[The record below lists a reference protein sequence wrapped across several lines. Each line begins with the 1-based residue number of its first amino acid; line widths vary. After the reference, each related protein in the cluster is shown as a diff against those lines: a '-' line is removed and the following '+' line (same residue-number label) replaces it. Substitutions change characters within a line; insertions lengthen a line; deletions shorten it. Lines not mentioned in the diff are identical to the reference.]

1 MADSR
6 TESLESAARSGV
18 GVGLDYLQ
26 QEFMVTL
33 QKARA
38 NGHHH
43 QDSPSISS
51 HGYSETTAQVV
62 HAGFQM
68 AVAEVEKGK
77 MQTVVAE
84 EDEFG
89 EDVQSRVPAASS
101 KAVPS
106 FSISSPQTEEV
117 LLPTAALP
125 ETAES
130 DLACPPSEYND
141 SISPGSFALAEVAHA
156 GLETVVAEV
165 MDPVLA
171 FRAASHNY
179 EPMRMDSHLAVSC
192 PQRVHKPTSDATGD
206 PPPASSIPS
215 ANSSTLL
222 QALASQNLADILAV
236 MRLDADSCASSAVG
250 STEKAPGCAVET
262 HPTNAL
268 HPQALAD
275 EREKDWH
282 MMSGELENGWDT
294 RLQAQPKPRPKSA
307 PAKPR
312 ADPGPSLSPSEA
324 SFVVAHRIQ
333 QQQIQRGQS
342 WIEEMRREHA
352 EAERKARIAQETARQ
367 LSDQAAHRELRQAI
381 AQAARLEEEPEI
393 ERSQSLRRKSVSFG
407 GDREPVTEAG
417 AQSEQNEEP
426 LRRGSILKSSSF
438 CSRTAN
444 YEERLEDARESARA
458 NGMQRRHSTCGS
470 VSSEGD
476 LGLPSLSVLRAL
488 RKEAEALVKYTQEAK
503 AKTQEEKRDKAIR
516 EVVERSRCAQEERL
530 HQATIALA
538 ETIADIA
545 DGRVAPTSSSS
556 KLLLGTAKNGHAE
569 PLEQDLLAQDRRP
582 SGPPA
587 KQDPPMAAANVTVET
602 SQLEAPPSALPHAS
616 RHIDAKKEGQML
628 AQQERRPSRLQA
640 KQEPLP
646 VSVPVEEASQLEFPS
661 SAQPYSST
669 SRHIEAKKKK
679 QMLEPEERR
688 TSRLQAKQDPQA
700 VNVPVEEASQLE
712 IPPPEQPYAFRNIDA
727 KKDPPVAAGNVAVEA
742 SQLEAPP
749 SALPHPST
757 HTGAK
762 KEEQILAQHEG
773 RPSCLQAK
781 QDPLAVS
788 VPVEEASQL
797 EFPSSAQPY
806 SSTSWHIEAKKEEHM
821 LMQEER
827 RPSRLQAVSASA
839 EELET
844 PLSAQPYAS
853 RLLAQEE
860 RRPSL
865 LQTKQDALVSGNI
878 PVEEASQLEIPPS
891 AQPSASTHIEAKRD
905 EPMLTQEER
914 RPSRLHAKRD
924 PLAAG
929 NTSEEKASKAEILRS
944 AQPCAS
950 RHTETK
956 KEQIPAQ
963 EATRIPSSQ
972 AEQDPLV
979 VGDIPLEMATEE
991 TPPRRPSMHA
1001 VSLGDETSWQATGA
1015 SSESRPP
1022 QTTLLKMSKS
1032 IDMLPE
1038 PRSTSTQGLAKGLD
1052 ALEAQEEGLADT
1064 TGLFRS
1070 RPNLQTCDQHRGFC
1084 DVQSAKAVRPAV
1096 FNEAK
1101 SLELAS
1107 SRQAPKSFAA
1117 HSGPK
1122 KDDVASEKAAER
1134 RAPEAVQPTFV
1145 TEPDTLHFTSPR
1157 QDGRTPCSDGSW
1169 QEPDLPEFRPTNS
1182 LSTGNRALPA
1192 SLQRM
1197 KIPSTEPSEQRPI
1210 RARPRPAQAEEEF
1223 RGVMPAAQQQPTSA
1237 SPRVETPEQ
1246 SAAHTVCS
1254 RAMRVFC
1261 ALASG
1266 KASEVHEWDSDDET
1280 VEDAGGCLSA
1290 RGARTQV
1297 PDPEEME
1304 NAARSMAAAWP
1315 LAWAAVASS
1324 WASSRFLD
1332 LVDTMSPAG
1341 KRRLNQHLQS
1351 DYVFQDEE
1359 QAAKGKALEASLAR
1373 QQGSVKAAESQ
1384 AQRCRE
1390 LLPRPRRLQPPGLP
1404 LRASA
1409 LEILDCE
1416 FRAILLILPCEP
1428 AAMVNQLASPSSSR
1442 TSSPSCRPPP
1452 AVSPGAAKAMFD
1464 VAEENIAY
1472 ALEDALSTAAEQTS
1486 RPSSPAATMFAGIQD
1501 PELPT
1506 WAESRSLPFASPD
1519 LSAATSRENSPP
1531 RAHEASS
1538 RKPGQRP
1545 GRLLLAK
1552 KAGRNGK
1559 VKPLGAMEAS
1569 DTDEAGYPEPLEECM
1584 HCLPVAPF
1592 NVFSAL

>member
-1 MADSR
+1 
-6 TESLESAARSGV
+6 
-18 GVGLDYLQ
+18 
-26 QEFMVTL
+26 
-33 QKARA
+33 
-38 NGHHH
+38 
-43 QDSPSISS
+43 
-51 HGYSETTAQVV
+51 
-62 HAGFQM
+62 
-68 AVAEVEKGK
+68 
-77 MQTVVAE
+77 
-84 EDEFG
+84 
-89 EDVQSRVPAASS
+89 
-101 KAVPS
+101 
-106 FSISSPQTEEV
+106 
-117 LLPTAALP
+117 
-125 ETAES
+125 
-130 DLACPPSEYND
+130 
-141 SISPGSFALAEVAHA
+141 
-156 GLETVVAEV
+156 

-171 FRAASHNY
+171 FHAASHNY

-250 STEKAPGCAVET
+250 STEKAPGCGVEA

-268 HPQALAD
+268 HPQAVAD
-275 EREKDWH
+275 ERERGWQ
-282 MMSGELENGWDT
+282 MMSGELENGWDPWNG
-294 RLQAQPKPRPKSA
+294 LVEAQPKPRPKSA

-352 EAERKARIAQETARQ
+352 EAERKARIAQEKARQ

-381 AQAARLEEEPEI
+381 AQAARLEEEPEL

-407 GDREPVTEAG
+407 GDREPVAEAE
-417 AQSEQNEEP
+417 AQSEARQPNEAP

-503 AKTQEEKRDKAIR
+503 ARTQEEKKDKAIR

-556 KLLLGTAKNGHAE
+556 KLLLSTAKNGHAE
-569 PLEQDLLAQDRRP
+569 PLEQEQLAQEDR
-582 SGPPA
+582 GPA
-587 KQDPPMAAANVTVET
+587 KQDPPMAARNVAVET
-602 SQLEAPPSALPHAS
+602 SQKEAPPSAQPHAS
-616 RHIDAKKEGQML
+616 RHIDAKKEEQML
-628 AQQERRPSRLQA
+628 MQEERRHSRLQA

-646 VSVPVEEASQLEFPS
+646 VSVPVEEASQLEIPS
-661 SAQPYSST
+661 SAQPYNSST
-669 SRHIEAKKKK
+669 SRHIETKKKK
-679 QMLEPEERR
+679 QMLEQEERR
-688 TSRLQAKQDPQA
+688 PSRLQAKQDPLT
-700 VNVPVEEASQLE
+700 VSVPVEEASQLE
-712 IPPPEQPYAFRNIDA
+712 IPPPEQPCASRHIDA
-727 KKDPPVAAGNVAVEA
+727 KKDPPVAVGNVSVEA
-742 SQLEAPP
+742 SQLEASP
-749 SALPHPST
+749 SALPHPSA
-757 HTGAK
+757 HTGVK
-762 KEEQILAQHEG
+762 KEEQMLAQQEG
-773 RPSCLQAK
+773 RPSRFQAK
-781 QDPLAVS
+781 QEPLAVS

-797 EFPSSAQPY
+797 DFPSSAQPY
-806 SSTSWHIEAKKEEHM
+806 ASRHIEAKKRECM
-821 LMQEER
+821 LTQEER

-860 RRPSL
+860 RRPSH
-865 LQTKQDALVSGNI
+865 LQSKQDALASGNI
-878 PVEEASQLEIPPS
+878 VEEASQLEILPS
-891 AQPSASTHIEAKRD
+891 AQPSASMHTEAKGD
-905 EPMLTQEER
+905 EQMLMQEER
-914 RPSRLHAKRD
+914 RPSCLQAKQD
-924 PLAAG
+924 PLPV
-929 NTSEEKASKAEILRS
+929 SVPMEEASTAEILRS

-950 RHTETK
+950 GHTETK

-963 EATRIPSSQ
+963 EATLIPPSQ

-1001 VSLGDETSWQATGA
+1001 VSLGDETSWQATRT

-1022 QTTLLKMSKS
+1022 QTLLKMSKS

-1038 PRSTSTQGLAKGLD
+1038 PRRTSTPGLAKALD

-1070 RPNLQTCDQHRGFC
+1070 RPDLQNCDQHRVFR

-1096 FNEAK
+1096 FNEAN
-1101 SLELAS
+1101 SVELAT

-1122 KDDVASEKAAER
+1122 KDDVAREKAAER

-1145 TEPDTLHFTSPR
+1145 TEPDTLHLTSPR

-1182 LSTGNRALPA
+1182 LSTGSRALPA

-1197 KIPSTEPSEQRPI
+1197 KPPSTEPSEQRPT
-1210 RARPRPAQAEEEF
+1210 RARPRPAQAEDF
-1223 RGVMPAAQQQPTSA
+1223 RGVMPAAQQQPTSE

-1332 LVDTMSPAG
+1332 LVEAMSPAG

-1373 QQGSVKAAESQ
+1373 QQGLVKAAESQ

-1390 LLPRPRRLQPPGLP
+1390 LLPRPRRLQPPG
-1404 LRASA
+1404 
-1409 LEILDCE
+1409 
-1416 FRAILLILPCEP
+1416 EP

-1442 TSSPSCRPPP
+1442 TSSPSCRPPR

-1545 GRLLLAK
+1545 GRVLLAK

-1569 DTDEAGYPEPLEECM
+1569 DTDEAPGTQFIKAKSPVVPGRKPRAASKVMKPPFRRPEWPDLGIVSCAPGVDGHPAFCLCWGACDPSRHASVARLELQCIPLDKDE
-1584 HCLPVAPF
+1584 VAVAKHDLGPWDAVETCSGSGKEGRLWRMSFVYASGPSTILAKTERCVQRFPAHVGNGKQPARVYFTGPRQGDALALRLRAWSRKEAAWTPF
-1592 NVFSAL
+1592 GSVLVVALADLSGDGNLHGITTSPQLLANIRATAHPGD